1 MRQLK
6 ITTGDE
12 IENLYNVLVK
22 TLADTVDH
30 LEDVERKG
38 EQIERMQ
45 SGLIYILADMVE
57 SRDKCT
63 GNHVRKTAAYVELIM
78 QLMKENGIYA
88 DELTDEFMRDVV
100 SSAPLHDVGKI
111 KVSDVILNKPGKLT
125 DEEFAEM
132 KTHTTAGKDII
143 ERAIELSGESG
154 YLNEA
159 LNLATYHHEKW
170 DGSGYPTGLKGDDI
184 PLSARIMAVSDVF
197 DALLSIRSYKQPFSF
212 EKAMSIIEEGIGTH
226 FDPQIAK
233 VFVDNPERVYKVAAD
248 NRKNIEQSDLE
259 V

>member
-1 MRQLK
+1 
-6 ITTGDE
+6 
-12 IENLYNVLVK
+12 
-22 TLADTVDH
+22 
-30 LEDVERKG
+30 
-38 EQIERMQ
+38 
-45 SGLIYILADMVE
+45 
-57 SRDKCT
+57 
-63 GNHVRKTAAYVELIM
+63 
-78 QLMKENGIYA
+78 
-88 DELTDEFMRDVV
+88 
-100 SSAPLHDVGKI
+100 
-111 KVSDVILNKPGKLT
+111 
-125 DEEFAEM
+125 M

-170 DGSGYPTGLKGDDI
+170 DGSGYPTGLKGEEI

-233 VFVDNPERVYKVAAD
+233 VFVDNPERVYKVATD
-248 NRKNIEQSDLE
+248 NRNNIEQSDLE